1 MAKQTLPA
9 NSWSNESYYE
19 QALSVNLLYAECE
32 YVSGNHSSAV
42 EVYQNI
48 LPNIVD
54 TVDRLKVRFLLL
66 KSASASSKYE
76 TMYDEFVDLLASNPS
91 THCLVANGDS
101 FTEKW
106 IESAT
111 NQIKD
116 VLQNFADMSEILE
129 MKECADEEAIA
140 FARCILECVQGVYI
154 GKNSN
159 KIFLFVTPLLLFK
172 TMIED
177 GLYADLT
184 HTILVSLGW
193 QLAYLD
199 EPKLGCDLAQVGIKS
214 ARENHAAEPNYA
226 LTKFFEICITAC
238 KDGLQEVL
246 RVSEEAFKASEQ
258 IEEISWGAQSGAWLA
273 LSCILLGLDR
283 DTTNNYLEEV
293 KTFNRKYSKEFES
306 DLVTCLEHIPNI
318 LYGEVESFSPSF
330 LLEGIE
336 ETTYSRLI
344 IYFTKALIHF
354 VKDEL
359 QEAAEQI
366 HEADDV
372 IDDAFGTPFYLL
384 YKWFSI
390 LILTS
395 FYEKYD
401 DISATKGN
409 QKKSKLSIMEVMLG
423 PNAKAP
429 KTMKE
434 KTLERIFE
442 HEKDV
447 IDLYAKYPVFME
459 AAMGLTSAEIAKLNG
474 VDSLQVIQLYT
485 SASEIAQRQNLHF
498 YTALIQTRLVDFC
511 LTHQTDSRILRN
523 YFEDAL
529 KTWNYC
535 GASLMVNKLSEQY
548 QIVFSQ
554 RHSDAHSL
562 HPQDSFMSFI
572 PPDSIELSNVFSQQA
587 THLLEFTNADR
598 VCVILKEPNSSD
610 FKLVC
615 EKEQNNE
622 TEVFED
628 LLLVDASYKLC
639 VTAAKLAIKSRN
651 ALTISNMQGYEL
663 TLNQLASSC
672 EYLQQNEIVKELM
685 VIPLSCDTLV
695 RGAIMLEASNEG
707 TFTKALTRS
716 TKLMLDLLMDGLSKQ
731 VDQLKTLLKFTPT
744 NSLTQIG
751 KDFRTLELGD
761 SAMKRSTV
769 VCVEVRNFSDLMESF
784 SVPETLSFINSFIGQ
799 LTPVVENNGGFV
811 ERSHH
816 GKHVIVFP
824 EAPKKALQAV
834 TEIVKVV
841 RQFNKDFSVG
851 NGKKVPISIGIGVHV
866 GSCVFG
872 LVGTEA
878 RFGTTLFSETV
889 SKCSHIS
896 KASNTLGVII
906 CTTKDLL
913 DACNLT
919 EVHLQSRKL
928 GKFLLKNKKNP
939 VPLFELYANDW
950 VEYSSETSKQAMKQL
965 DECMDLFAKKNF
977 DKVLSVIQTL
987 EKTIKEKFDSS
998 QPSIL
1003 GSVPHIKLLQIYRDQ
1018 CTMLK
1023 TKQSSPSRDWAGEIA
1038 LDQSFQPKIEVEH
1051 TVSTPKTNEIN
1062 EEYERKLRS
1071 LQSQLEQVKMENE
1084 NLRSNLNTESG
1095 MGCFCVPSKK
1105 KVHPAHDQQ

>member
-1 MAKQTLPA
+1 M
-9 NSWSNESYYE
+9 
-19 QALSVNLLYAECE
+19 
-32 YVSGNHSSAV
+32 
-42 EVYQNI
+42 
-48 LPNIVD
+48 
-54 TVDRLKVRFLLL
+54 
-66 KSASASSKYE
+66 
-76 TMYDEFVDLLASNPS
+76 
-91 THCLVANGDS
+91 
-101 FTEKW
+101 
-106 IESAT
+106 
-111 NQIKD
+111 
-116 VLQNFADMSEILE
+116 
-129 MKECADEEAIA
+129 
-140 FARCILECVQGVYI
+140 CIL
-154 GKNSN
+154 NR
-159 KIFLFVTPLLLFK
+159 
-172 TMIED
+172 
-177 GLYADLT
+177 
-184 HTILVSLGW
+184 W

-199 EPKLGCDLAQVGIKS
+199 EPKLGCDLAQVGIKL
-214 ARENHAAEPNYA
+214 ALENHSTEPNYA
-226 LTKFFEICITAC
+226 LTKFYEICITAC
-238 KDGLQEVL
+238 KDGLQEVF
-246 RVSEEAFKASEQ
+246 RISEEAFRASEQ
-258 IEEISWGAQSGAWLA
+258 IEEISWGAQSGTWLA

-283 DTTNNYLEEV
+283 DTTFNYLEEI

-306 DLVTCLEHIPNI
+306 DLVTCLEHIPHI

-384 YKWFSI
+384 YKWFSVV
-390 LILTS
+390 ILTS

-447 IDLYAKYPVFME
+447 VDLYTKYPIFME

-485 SASEIAQRQNLHF
+485 SASEIAQRQNLYF

-529 KTWNYC
+529 KSWNYC
-535 GASLMVNKLSEQY
+535 GASLMVHKLSEQY
-548 QIVFSQ
+548 HHVFSQ
-554 RHSDAHSL
+554 QHSDNAHSL
-562 HPQDSFMSFI
+562 HPQDSFMNFI
-572 PPDSIELSNVFSQQA
+572 PPGSIELSKVFSHQT
-587 THLLEFTNADR
+587 THLLDFTNADR

-615 EKEQNNE
+615 EKERNNE
-622 TEVFED
+622 TEIFED
-628 LLLVDASYKLC
+628 LLLTDASFKLC

-672 EYLQQNEIVKELM
+672 EYLQQNEVVKELM
-685 VIPLSCDTLV
+685 VIPLSCDTFV
-695 RGAIMLEASNEG
+695 RGAIMLEASTGG

-716 TKLMLDLLMDGLSKQ
+716 TKLMLDMLMDGLSKQ
-731 VDQLKTLLKFTPT
+731 ADQLKSLFKFIPT

-751 KDFRTLELGD
+751 KDFRSLELGD
-761 SAMKRSTV
+761 SSVKRSTV
-769 VCVEVRNFSDLMESF
+769 ICLEVRNFADLTESL
-784 SVPETLSFINSFIGQ
+784 SVAESLSFINSFIGE
-799 LTPVVENNGGFV
+799 LTPVVENHGGFV

-816 GKHVIVFP
+816 GKHVLVFP
-824 EAPKKALQAV
+824 DSPKKALLAV
-834 TEIVKVV
+834 LEIVKVI

-851 NGKKVPISIGIGVHV
+851 NGRKVPISVGIGIHI

-872 LVGTEA
+872 LVGTA
-878 RFGTTLFSETV
+878 LRFGTTLFSEAV

-896 KASNTLGVII
+896 KVSNTLGILV
-906 CTTKDLL
+906 CATKDLV
-913 DACNLT
+913 DACNLA

-928 GKFLLKNKKNP
+928 GKFLLKNKKNNP
-939 VPLFELYANDW
+939 VSLYELYTTDW
-950 VEYSSETSKQAMKQL
+950 IEYSSETSKQVMKQL
-965 DECMDLFAKKNF
+965 DECVDLFAKKNF
-977 DKVLSVIQTL
+977 DKVISITQSL
-987 EKTIKEKFDSS
+987 EKTVKDKFDSS
-998 QPSIL
+998 QPFIL

-1018 CTMLK
+1018 CAMLK
-1023 TKQSSPSRDWAGEIA
+1023 TKHSSPSRDWAGEIA
-1038 LDQSFQPKIEVEH
+1038 LDHSGQPKIELEH
-1051 TVSTPKTNEIN
+1051 ATVSTPKTNEIN

-1084 NLRSNLNTESG
+1084 NLRSNMNSESG

-1105 KVHPAHDQQ
+1105 KVHPSTAKDQE